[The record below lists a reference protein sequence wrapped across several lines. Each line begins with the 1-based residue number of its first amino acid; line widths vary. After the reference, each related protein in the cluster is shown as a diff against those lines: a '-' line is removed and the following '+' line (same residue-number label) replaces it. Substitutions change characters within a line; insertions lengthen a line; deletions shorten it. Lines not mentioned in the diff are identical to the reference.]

1 MTIKY
6 TFTNQFNPIRGVV
19 FLEKKKFTIKELRL
33 YLTNKHKLN
42 MSEYSIFQKKKKLND
57 DYIFLEIRMLLFMKN
72 VNSVLMKEEN
82 YYWKLERCYDI
93 AFGD

>member
-19 FLEKKKFTIKELRL
+19 FLEKKPFTIKELRL

-42 MSEYSIFQKKKKLND
+42 MSEYNIFYKKKKLND
-57 DYIFLEIRMLLFMKN
+57 DYIFFEDSIVVIYEKCKLSPNERRKLLLKTRKML
-72 VNSVLMKEEN
+72 
-82 YYWKLERCYDI
+82 
-93 AFGD
+93 

>member
-19 FLEKKKFTIKELRL
+19 FLEKKKFTIKELKL

-42 MSEYSIFQKKKKLND
+42 MSEYSIFKKKKKLND
-57 DYIFLEIRMLLFMKN
+57 DYIF
-72 VNSVLMKEEN
+72 
-82 YYWKLERCYDI
+82 
-93 AFGD
+93 FGDSDVIIHEKCKLSPNERRKLLLKTRKML

>member
-19 FLEKKKFTIKELRL
+19 FLEKKTFTIKERRL

-42 MSEYSIFQKKKKLND
+42 MSEYSIFQNKKKLND
-57 DYIFLEIRMLLFMKN
+57 DYIFCGGSDVVIHEKCKLSPNERRKLLLKTRKML
-72 VNSVLMKEEN
+72 
-82 YYWKLERCYDI
+82 
-93 AFGD
+93 

>member
-6 TFTNQFNPIRGVV
+6 TFTNQFNPIKVLFSR
-19 FLEKKKFTIKELRL
+19 KKTFTIKELRL

-57 DYIFLEIRMLLFMKN
+57 DYIFSGDSDVVIYEKCKLSPNERRKLLLKTRKML
-72 VNSVLMKEEN
+72 
-82 YYWKLERCYDI
+82 
-93 AFGD
+93 

>member
-19 FLEKKKFTIKELRL
+19 FLEKKTVTIKELRL

-42 MSEYSIFQKKKKLND
+42 MSEYNIFHKKKN
-57 DYIFLEIRMLLFMKN
+57 
-72 VNSVLMKEEN
+72 
-82 YYWKLERCYDI
+82 
-93 AFGD
+93 